1 MKLKRIIAGIT
12 ACTIVGSTMLTMPIS
27 ARTITKVEE
36 VTLSDLMNT
45 AKMVADLKDD
55 LTAEKQAEILDRFD
69 TDGSGHISI
78 AELLEVAKRVARID
92 ESDIVN
98 EYGTADSEETTT
110 AETTI
115 ETTETTVETS
125 ETTET
130 TVETTETTEET
141 TTTTE
146 AVAFNPV
153 IEIDGTEY
161 KDGDTFAAKANKIYE
176 VNATDAENEITVS
189 LTGSKDDED
198 NDLVRVSENR
208 FETVKDGTLT
218 ITVKSADGQQKTITL
233 NIKIAKSLED
243 ADKAKLCISYLYEG
257 EKYYSDA
264 YKKFSNEIGE
274 DVFEEDAD
282 KVIIEDPE
290 QYWNEV
296 ENYRRY
302 ESISG
307 GIIYIGIGGK
317 LEIKGFAIRS
327 QNDDSNDYDYEDFNT
342 NDKITYISTD
352 ANKVTIDENGVITGI
367 AHTDTS
373 VEIIVMVN
381 GKEFSRFKVY
391 VGNTKYSIIEITG
404 EKYVLDNLYR
414 TTEDSLYDYYEY
426 ELLVEGKYVENVSQG
441 KALSLKDLQNQVG
454 AENVRSISAEE
465 FDGSKREITN
475 IDYIEG
481 VMYYLDTT
489 TSTVYYA
496 ITDETGQG
504 QFRIDFGDY
513 NGASGGIILR
523 AEVLDMEQYKKYQ
536 AEQVKAEAFTVEFYG
551 KRLATAT
558 ADGTQYYYGDSSELP
573 YVFIAE
579 GETFSLSDIV
589 KVSGVD
595 DPKITVANSCSDSG
609 DFYDDKPEKKN
620 LDYDPLTKTFT
631 ALEITEENSG
641 DANSEIIKLT
651 YTASDGTTRTIEFRV
666 IVMKPV
672 FSLSYDKKDSGKYY
686 CTAKELEH
694 KLSDFSTP
702 LDLTDPYAEPEIP
715 YCKLTVDNKKMFS
728 VTETKN
734 TYGSYDS
741 LSLAD
746 GYEPKAG
753 DTATITATAS
763 YMGSSAMIFSPNLK
777 VTYTVEVVD
786 ALPEISKNINTGNEI
801 FEYPENNKSNQD
813 ITFDNIVDIKN
824 LSDDWKVVPYVKKAS
839 DNVGYIDEKGNKQ
852 NVSDMTVDATG
863 LEIVEGVNKHH
874 SISGIQVASAYKVPA
889 DTSITVGFKVF
900 DADGN
905 RVRGNY
911 EDIELSVKGE
921 QESISVTIR
930 GETVTDYGSGA
941 NEEMTVY
948 LWENEIFKLSDIVNI
963 KSVSGKTID
972 DIKITNSDEGKE
984 TQNVKYNSLT
994 GEFEVLYLIEENS
1007 GNNNIDT
1014 LTFSYT
1020 TGNNEERKVTVN
1032 IITVVAGLKEE
1043 NSDRTYS
1050 RVYDRFLCTLDDIK
1064 NGNLPIPTFITSVDK
1079 NDRSIL
1085 DEDIPWDE
1093 FLIESDDETK
1103 LKVNGKTLTAT
1114 ENLEVG
1120 DEVKITYAHKQ
1131 GYSIH
1136 CKIHIVEAVPTVSKK
1151 PLSKIGTEIKSTDRE
1166 PVKFE
1171 DVFQISNIPDGWTL
1185 YFHIT
1190 DSDTKYKEL
1199 LYDCVYNIDSPID
1212 ATNIELIKGEN
1223 GLYSLGNIGFSSY
1236 DLLEDGK
1243 KYSLTG
1249 YVLLCDEKDI
1259 IMKEFAPNTFYI
1271 QKNNELKV
1279 TIGDHTATATDEKT
1293 VNMGTVYLAENKTIN
1308 MEDIVKLTGYYG
1320 GGINVTS
1327 SDPSI
1332 VSVTS
1337 DNIKV
1342 QAYTDNIAG
1351 KSATLTFTSISVGR
1365 TVTVDVII
1373 FKPIIEI
1380 FMQDNNNI
1388 IYKYIGNGEIYDVS
1402 DSAKNLKITPISD
1415 VSENMFDRNSFKYIN
1430 GSNMGD
1436 ILDEDGN
1443 LKPGIKNGATQTV
1456 EMRDEYGNDYSVTLK
1471 YTGA

>member
-12 ACTIVGSTMLTMPIS
+12 ACTIVGSTMFTMPIS
-27 ARTITKVEE
+27 ARTTTKVEE
-36 VTLSDLMNT
+36 ISLSDLMNT

-98 EYGTADSEETTT
+98 EYGTADSE
-110 AETTI
+110 ETTI

-176 VNATDAENEITVS
+176 VNATDAENEIIVS

-198 NDLVRVSENR
+198 NDLIRVSENR

-233 NIKIAKSLED
+233 DVKIKNSLED
-243 ADKAKLCISYLYEG
+243 ADLSEIYLKYSFADSN
-257 EKYYSDA
+257 YYSDD
-264 YKKFSNEIGE
+264 YKKFSNEVGKDIFNNST
-274 DVFEEDAD
+274 D
-282 KVIIEDPE
+282 IEDPE
-290 QYWNEV
+290 QYWKDKDK
-296 ENYRRY
+296 NYR
-302 ESISG
+302 IT
-307 GIIYIGIGGK
+307 GINNGVIEIGVGGK
-317 LEIKGFAIRS
+317 VEIKGFGTKA
-327 QNDDSNDYDYEDFNT
+327 DEDYNV

-352 ANKVTIDENGVITGI
+352 TNKVAIDENGVITGI
-367 AHTDTS
+367 VKGDT
-373 VEIIVMVN
+373 EIIVMAN
-381 GKEFSRFKVY
+381 GKQISKFTVS
-391 VGNTKYSIIEITG
+391 VGDGTYSIIEPSD
-404 EKYVLDNLYR
+404 EKYAFNYTYSNYINSSSDADM
-414 TTEDSLYDYYEY
+414 DSHYEY
-426 ELLVEGKYVENVSQG
+426 KCLAQGKYIENASKG
-441 KALSLKDLQNQVG
+441 EALSLKDLQNQVG
-454 AENVRSISAEE
+454 AENVKSVSVKK
-465 FDGSKREITN
+465 FDGTKREITN

-496 ITDETGQG
+496 ITSETGQG
-504 QFRIDFGDY
+504 EFRLIFENKDKVKMK
-513 NGASGGIILR
+513 
-523 AEVLDMEQYKKYQ
+523 VLDMEQYKKYQ

-551 KRLATAT
+551 KRVATAT
-558 ADGTQYYYGDSSELP
+558 AGGTQYYYGSNSDLP
-573 YVFIAE
+573 YVYIAE

-728 VTETKN
+728 VTEKDN
-734 TYGSYDS
+734 GIYDS

-777 VTYTVEVVD
+777 VTYTGEVVD
-786 ALPEISKNINTGNEI
+786 ALPEISRTLASDT

-813 ITFDNIVDIKN
+813 ITFENIIGIKN
-824 LSDDWKVVPYVKKAS
+824 LPDNWKVVPYVKEAS
-839 DNVGYIDEKGNKQ
+839 DNVGYINANGEKQ
-852 NVSDMTVDATG
+852 NVSRMTVDATG
-863 LEIVEGVNKHH
+863 IEVVKETNGRY

-889 DTSITVGFKVF
+889 DTSITIGFKVF

-905 RVRGNY
+905 EITVNY
-911 EDIELSVKGE
+911 NNIKLSVKGE
-921 QESISVTIR
+921 QESISVTIK
-930 GETVTDYGSGA
+930 GETVTDYGLGA
-941 NEEMTVY
+941 NDEMTVY
-948 LWENEIFKLSDIVNI
+948 LMEYDTFKLSDIVNI

-972 DIKITNSDEGKE
+972 DIKVTNSDEGKE
-984 TQNVKYNSLT
+984 TQNVKYYSST
-994 GEFEVLYLIEENS
+994 GELKAIYLIEKNS
-1007 GNNNIDT
+1007 GNNNMDT

-1032 IITVVAGLKEE
+1032 MVTVMPGLKEK
-1043 NSDRTYS
+1043 NSDGTYS
-1050 RVYDRFLCTLDDIK
+1050 RVDVFLCTLDDIK
-1064 NGNLPIPTFITSVDK
+1064 NGNLPIPTFLTSVDK
-1079 NDRSIL
+1079 NGKYIL

-1093 FLIESDDETK
+1093 FFISSGDETK

-1120 DEVKITYAHKQ
+1120 DTVEIGYAYKQ
-1131 GYSIH
+1131 YYL
-1136 CKIHIVEAVPTVSKK
+1136 CRKIHIVETVPTVSRN
-1151 PLSKIGTEIKSTDRE
+1151 PSSIGIEIKSTDRE

-1171 DVFQISNIPDGWTL
+1171 DVFQISDIPDGYTL
-1185 YFHIT
+1185 KFYVT
-1190 DSDTKYKEL
+1190 DSNMKYGTQ
-1199 LYDCVYNIDSPID
+1199 NADSPID
-1212 ATNIELIKGEN
+1212 ATSIELIKEEN
-1223 GLYSLGNIGFSSY
+1223 GLYSLGNIKCNYGS
-1236 DLLEDGK
+1236 LKDGVQYK
-1243 KYSLTG
+1243 LTG
-1249 YVLLCDEKDI
+1249 YVMLCDEDGYI
-1259 IMKEFAPNTFYI
+1259 VKEFAPNTFYI
-1271 QKNNELKV
+1271 QKNDELKV

-1308 MEDIVKLTGYYG
+1308 MEDIAKLTGYYG
-1320 GGINVTS
+1320 GGITVTS
-1327 SDPSI
+1327 SDTNI
-1332 VSVTS
+1332 VLALGDCIQTKA
-1337 DNIKV
+1337 N
-1342 QAYTDNIAG
+1342 NMAG
-1351 KSATLTFTSISVGR
+1351 KSATLRFTNRGGNR
-1365 TVTVDVII
+1365 TVTVDVIVGKRSI
-1373 FKPIIEI
+1373 YVREIRNNTSLLNNYIE
-1380 FMQDNNNI
+1380 NN
-1388 IYKYIGNGEIYDVS
+1388 GIYDVS
-1402 DSAKNLKITPISD
+1402 DSTLYITPIFQ
-1415 VSENMFDRNSFKYIN
+1415 VSNNMHKQVRFKYI
-1430 GSNMGD
+1430 GSIVGD
-1436 ILDEDGN
+1436 ILDEGGN
-1443 LKPGIKNGATQTV
+1443 VKPDITYGTEQIVK
-1456 EMRDEYGNDYSVTLK
+1456 MKDEYGNDYSLTLR

>member
-27 ARTITKVEE
+27 ARTTTKVEN
-36 VTLSDLMNT
+36 VGLSDLLNT
-45 AKMVADLKDD
+45 AKMAVNLKDD
-55 LTAEKQAEILDRFD
+55 LTAEKQAEILDKFD
-69 TDGSGHISI
+69 TNGNGQISI
-78 AELLEVAKRVARID
+78 GELLAVAQRVARTD

-125 ETTET
+125 ETTETTVETTET

-208 FETVKDGTLT
+208 FEVLADGTLT
-218 ITVKSADGQQKTITL
+218 ITVKSADGQQKTIAL
-233 NIKIAKSLED
+233 NVKIAKSLED
-243 ADKAKLCISYLYEG
+243 VDLENLCISYLYEG

-352 ANKVTIDENGVITGI
+352 VNKVTIDENGVITGI

-391 VGNTKYSIIEITG
+391 VGNTKYSIIEMTG
-404 EKYVLDNLYR
+404 EKYVLDNWYR
-414 TTEDSLYDYYEY
+414 TTEDSVYDYYEY

-504 QFRIDFGDY
+504 QFRIDFGDC

-551 KRLATAT
+551 KKIATAT
-558 ADGTQYYYGDSSELP
+558 ADKTEYYYGSSSDLP
-573 YVFIAE
+573 YVYIAE

-595 DPKITVANSCSDSG
+595 DPKITVTNSQNGTSAQ
-609 DFYDDKPEKKN
+609 N
-620 LDYDPLTKTFT
+620 LEYDPLTQTFKT
-631 ALEITEENSG
+631 LELTKENS
-641 DANSEIIKLT
+641 DDNNPELITLSYK
-651 YTASDGTTRTIEFRV
+651 ASDGTTRTISFQAVVLRPKSVNKIYWTAEQLIRDLEEFQQ
-666 IVMKPV
+666 I
-672 FSLSYDKKDSGKYY
+672 SNQLI
-686 CTAKELEH
+686 
-694 KLSDFSTP
+694 LSDETFTTKP
-702 LDLTDPYAEPEIP
+702 RRL
-715 YCKLTVDNKKMFS
+715 KLTVDNKKMFS
-728 VTETKN
+728 IN
-734 TYGSYDS
+734 QADGLLGIYDK
-741 LSLAD
+741 LSLVD

-753 DTATITATAS
+753 DTATITATALNEDNKI
-763 YMGSSAMIFSPNLK
+763 YSPNFT
-777 VTYTVEVVD
+777 VTYTLEIVD
-786 ALPEISKNINTGNEI
+786 ALPEISRTLVSDT

-813 ITFDNIVDIKN
+813 ITFKNIVEIKN
-824 LSDDWKVVPYVKKAS
+824 LKDGYKVVPVVLEAS
-839 DNVGYIDEKGNKQ
+839 DNVGYINANGEKQ
-852 NVSDMTVDATG
+852 NVSRMTVDATG
-863 LEIVEGVNKHH
+863 IEVVKETNGRY

-905 RVRGNY
+905 EITVNY
-911 EDIELSVKGE
+911 NNIELSVKGE
-921 QESISVTIR
+921 RESISVTIN
-930 GETVTDYGSGA
+930 GETVTDYGLGA

-948 LWENEIFKLSDIVNI
+948 VEENNTFKLSDIVNI
-963 KSVSGKTID
+963 KSVSGKTIN
-972 DIKITNSDEGKE
+972 DIKVTNSDEGKE
-984 TQNVKYNSLT
+984 TQNVKYNSST
-994 GEFEVLYLIEENS
+994 GELKAIYLTEKNS

-1032 IITVVAGLKEE
+1032 MVTVMPGLKEK
-1043 NSDRTYS
+1043 NSDGTYS
-1050 RVYDRFLCTLDDIK
+1050 RVDVFLCTLDDIK
-1064 NGNLPIPTFITSVDK
+1064 NGNLPIPTFLTSVDK
-1079 NDRSIL
+1079 NGKYIL

-1093 FLIESDDETK
+1093 FFISSGDETK

-1120 DEVKITYAHKQ
+1120 DTVEIGYAYKQ
-1131 GYSIH
+1131 YYL
-1136 CKIHIVEAVPTVSKK
+1136 CRKIHIVEAVPTVSRN
-1151 PLSKIGTEIKSTDRE
+1151 PSSKIGTEIKSTDTE

-1171 DVFQISNIPDGWTL
+1171 DVFQISDIPDGYTL
-1185 YFHIT
+1185 KFYVT
-1190 DSDTKYKEL
+1190 DSNMKYGTQ
-1199 LYDCVYNIDSPID
+1199 NADSPID
-1212 ATNIELIKGEN
+1212 ATSIELIKEEN
-1223 GLYSLGNIGFSSY
+1223 GLYSLGNIKCNSY
-1236 DLLEDGK
+1236 DSLKDGVQYK
-1243 KYSLTG
+1243 LTG
-1249 YVLLCDEKDI
+1249 YVMLCDEDGYI
-1259 IMKEFAPNTFYI
+1259 AKEFAPNTFYI
-1271 QKNNELKV
+1271 QKNDELKV
-1279 TIGDHTATATDEKT
+1279 TIGDHTKTATDEKT
-1293 VNMGTVYLAENKTIN
+1293 VNMGTVYLAENKTIKIK
-1308 MEDIVKLTGYYG
+1308 DIAKLTGYYG
-1320 GGINVTS
+1320 GGIIVTS
-1327 SDPSI
+1327 SDTNI
-1332 VSVTS
+1332 VLALGDCIQT
-1337 DNIKV
+1337 K
-1342 QAYTDNIAG
+1342 AYTNNMAG
-1351 KSATLTFTSISVGR
+1351 KSATLRFTNRGGNR
-1365 TVTVDVII
+1365 TVTVNVIVGEQKVMYMVDNSEKI
-1373 FKPIIEI
+1373 SYNGKIVAINQSRKKI
-1380 FMQDNNNI
+1380 SGMQPM
-1388 IYKYIGNGEIYDVS
+1388 IYD
-1402 DSAKNLKITPISD
+1402 T
-1415 VSENMFDRNSFKYIN
+1415 
-1430 GSNMGD
+1430 
-1436 ILDEDGN
+1436 
-1443 LKPGIKNGATQTV
+1443 
-1456 EMRDEYGNDYSVTLK
+1456 
-1471 YTGA
+1471 

>member
-161 KDGDTFAAKANKIYE
+161 KDGDIFAAKANKIYE
-176 VNATDAENEITVS
+176 VDATDAENEITVS

-198 NDLVRVSENR
+198 NDLIRVSENR

-233 NIKIAKSLED
+233 DVKIKNSLED
-243 ADKAKLCISYLYEG
+243 ADLSEIYLKYSFADSN
-257 EKYYSDA
+257 YYSDD
-264 YKKFSNEIGE
+264 YKKFSNEVGKDIFNNST
-274 DVFEEDAD
+274 D
-282 KVIIEDPE
+282 IEDPE
-290 QYWNEV
+290 QYWKDKDK
-296 ENYRRY
+296 NYW
-302 ESISG
+302 IT
-307 GIIYIGIGGK
+307 GINNGVIEIGVGGK
-317 LEIKGFAIRS
+317 VEIKGFGTKA
-327 QNDDSNDYDYEDFNT
+327 DEDYNV

-352 ANKVTIDENGVITGI
+352 ANKVAIDENGVITGI
-367 AHTDTS
+367 VKGDT
-373 VEIIVMVN
+373 EIIVMAN
-381 GKEFSRFKVY
+381 GKQISKFTVS
-391 VGNTKYSIIEITG
+391 VGDGTYSIIEPSD
-404 EKYVLDNLYR
+404 EKYAFNYTYSNYINSSSDADM
-414 TTEDSLYDYYEY
+414 DSHYEY
-426 ELLVEGKYVENVSQG
+426 KCLAQGKYIENASKG
-441 KALSLKDLQNQVG
+441 EALSLKDLQNQVG
-454 AENVRSISAEE
+454 AENVKSVSVKK
-465 FDGSKREITN
+465 FDGTKREITN

-496 ITDETGQG
+496 ITSETGQG
-504 QFRIDFGDY
+504 EFRLIFENKDKVKMK
-513 NGASGGIILR
+513 
-523 AEVLDMEQYKKYQ
+523 VLDMEQYKKYQ

-551 KRLATAT
+551 KRVATAT
-558 ADGTQYYYGDSSELP
+558 AGGTQYYYGSNSDLP
-573 YVFIAE
+573 YVYIAE

-595 DPKITVANSCSDSG
+595 DPKITVTNSQNGTSAQ
-609 DFYDDKPEKKN
+609 N
-620 LDYDPLTKTFT
+620 LEYDPLTKTFT

-641 DANSEIIKLT
+641 DANSEIIKLS

-824 LSDDWKVVPYVKKAS
+824 LPDDWKVVPYVKKAS

-948 LWENEIFKLSDIVNI
+948 LRESEIFKLSDIVNI

-972 DIKITNSDEGKE
+972 DIKVTNSDEGKE

-1032 IITVVAGLKEE
+1032 MVTVMPGLKEK
-1043 NSDRTYS
+1043 NSDGTYS
-1050 RVYDRFLCTLDDIK
+1050 RVDVFLCTLDDIK
-1064 NGNLPIPTFITSVDK
+1064 NGNLPIPTFLTSVDK
-1079 NDRSIL
+1079 NGKYIL

-1093 FLIESDDETK
+1093 FFVSSFDETK

-1120 DEVKITYAHKQ
+1120 DTVEIGYAYKQ
-1131 GYSIH
+1131 YYVC
-1136 CKIHIVEAVPTVSKK
+1136 CKICIVEAVPTVSRN
-1151 PLSKIGTEIKSTDRE
+1151 PSSKIGTEIKSTDTD

-1171 DVFQISNIPDGWTL
+1171 DAFQTSNIPDGYTL
-1185 YFHIT
+1185 KFYVT
-1190 DSDTKYKEL
+1190 DSNMKYGTQ
-1199 LYDCVYNIDSPID
+1199 NADSPID
-1212 ATNIELIKGEN
+1212 ATSIELIKEEN
-1223 GLYSLGNIGFSSY
+1223 GLYSLGNIKCNSY
-1236 DLLEDGK
+1236 DSLKDGVQYK
-1243 KYSLTG
+1243 LTG
-1249 YVLLCDEKDI
+1249 YVMLCDEDGYI
-1259 IMKEFAPNTFYI
+1259 AKEFALNTFYI
-1271 QKNNELKV
+1271 QKNDELKV
-1279 TIGDHTATATDEKT
+1279 TIGDHTATATDYET
-1293 VNMGTVYLAENKTIN
+1293 VDMGTVYLAENKTIN
-1308 MEDIVKLTGYYG
+1308 MNDIAKLTGYLG
-1320 GGINVTS
+1320 GGIIVTS
-1327 SDPSI
+1327 SAPSI
-1332 VSVTS
+1332 VSAFGDGIET
-1337 DNIKV
+1337 
-1342 QAYTDNIAG
+1342 QAYNSNMAD
-1351 KSATLTFTSISVGR
+1351 KSATLRFTNRGGNR
-1365 TVTVDVII
+1365 TVTVNVIVGKRSI
-1373 FKPIIEI
+1373 YVREIRNNTSLLNNYIE
-1380 FMQDNNNI
+1380 NN
-1388 IYKYIGNGEIYDVS
+1388 GIYDVS
-1402 DSAKNLKITPISD
+1402 DSTLYITPIFQ
-1415 VSENMFDRNSFKYIN
+1415 VSNNMHKQVRFKYI
-1430 GSNMGD
+1430 GSIVGD
-1436 ILDEDGN
+1436 ILDEGGN
-1443 LKPGIKNGATQTV
+1443 VKPDITYGTEQIVK
-1456 EMRDEYGNDYSVTLK
+1456 MKDEYGNDYSLTLR

>member
-27 ARTITKVEE
+27 ARTTTKVEN
-36 VTLSDLMNT
+36 VGLSDLLNT
-45 AKMVADLKDD
+45 AKMAVNLKDD
-55 LTAEKQAEILDRFD
+55 LTAEKQAEILDKFD
-69 TDGSGHISI
+69 TNGNGQISI
-78 AELLEVAKRVARID
+78 GELLAVAQRVARTD

-208 FETVKDGTLT
+208 FEVLANGTLT
-218 ITVKSADGQQKTITL
+218 ITVKSVDGQQKTITL
-233 NIKIAKSLED
+233 NIKVAKSLED
-243 ADKAKLCISYLYEG
+243 ADKAKLCISYQDAG
-257 EKYYSDA
+257 YYSDN
-264 YKKFSNEIGE
+264 YKNFSNEIGR
-274 DVFEEDAD
+274 DVFNNKE
-282 KVIIEDPE
+282 VEDPE
-290 QYWNEV
+290 EYWSEI
-296 ENYRRY
+296 ENRKFYVKLT
-302 ESISG
+302 STTHL
-307 GIIYIGIGGK
+307 YIGAEMKIS
-317 LEIKGFAIRS
+317 GFAIVNIIES
-327 QNDDSNDYDYEDFNT
+327 SNVYEEHYEDYDT
-342 NDKITYISTD
+342 TDKITYISTD
-352 ANKVTIDENGVITGI
+352 TNKVTVDENGVITGI
-367 AHTDTS
+367 AS
-373 VEIIVMVN
+373 GNAEIIVMVN
-381 GKEFSRFKVY
+381 GKEFSRFTVVVENNKQAEIETSGELY
-391 VGNTKYSIIEITG
+391 VSGVGS
-404 EKYVLDNLYR
+404 
-414 TTEDSLYDYYEY
+414 
-426 ELLVEGKYVENVSQG
+426 LVEGKYVENASQG

-454 AENVRSISAEE
+454 AENVRSVSFKN
-465 FDGSKREITN
+465 FDGTQLEIN
-475 IDYIEG
+475 G
-481 VMYYLDTT
+481 VAKADGIMYYLDTA

-496 ITDETGQG
+496 ITSETGKG
-504 QFRIDFGDY
+504 SFGISIGN
-513 NGASGGIILR
+513 NGTGTIVV
-523 AEVLDMEQYKKYQ
+523 EVLDMEQYKKYQ
-536 AEQVKAEAFTVEFYG
+536 AEQVKAETFTVEFYG
-551 KRLATAT
+551 KRVATAT
-558 ADGTQYYYGDSSELP
+558 AGGTQYYYGSNSDLP
-573 YVFIAE
+573 YVYIAE

-651 YTASDGTTRTIEFRV
+651 YTASDGTTRTIEFNV

-728 VTETKN
+728 VTEKDN
-734 TYGSYDS
+734 GIYDS

-786 ALPEISKNINTGNEI
+786 ALPEISRTLASDT
-801 FEYPENNKSNQD
+801 FEYPEDNKSNQD
-813 ITFDNIVDIKN
+813 ITFENIIEIKN
-824 LSDDWKVVPYVKKAS
+824 LPDNWKVVPYVKEAS
-839 DNVGYIDEKGNKQ
+839 DNVGYINANGEKQ
-852 NVSDMTVDATG
+852 NVSRMTVDATG
-863 LEIVEGVNKHH
+863 IEVVKETNGRY
-874 SISGIQVASAYKVPA
+874 SISGIQVASSYKVPA

-905 RVRGNY
+905 EITVNY
-911 EDIELSVKGE
+911 NNIELSVKGE
-921 QESISVTIR
+921 QESISVTIN
-930 GETVTDYGSGA
+930 GETVTDYGLVA

-948 LWENEIFKLSDIVNI
+948 VEENNTFKLSDIVNI

-972 DIKITNSDEGKE
+972 DIKVTNSDEGKE
-984 TQNVKYNSLT
+984 TQNVKYYSST
-994 GEFEVLYLIEENS
+994 GELKAIYLIEKNS
-1007 GNNNIDT
+1007 GNNNMDT

-1032 IITVVAGLKEE
+1032 MVTVMPGLKEK
-1043 NSDRTYS
+1043 NSDGTYS
-1050 RVYDRFLCTLDDIK
+1050 RVDVFLCTLDDIK
-1064 NGNLPIPTFITSVDK
+1064 NGNLPIPTFLTSVDK
-1079 NDRSIL
+1079 NGKYIL

-1093 FLIESDDETK
+1093 FFISSGDETK

-1120 DEVKITYAHKQ
+1120 DTVEIGYAYKQ
-1131 GYSIH
+1131 YYL
-1136 CKIHIVEAVPTVSKK
+1136 CRKIHIVETVPTVSRN
-1151 PLSKIGTEIKSTDRE
+1151 PSSIGIEIKSTDRE

-1171 DVFQISNIPDGWTL
+1171 DVFQISDIPDGYTL
-1185 YFHIT
+1185 KFYVT
-1190 DSDTKYKEL
+1190 DSNMKYGTQ
-1199 LYDCVYNIDSPID
+1199 NADSPID
-1212 ATNIELIKGEN
+1212 ATSIELIKEEN
-1223 GLYSLGNIGFSSY
+1223 GLYSLGNIKCNSY
-1236 DLLEDGK
+1236 DSLKDGVQYK
-1243 KYSLTG
+1243 LTG
-1249 YVLLCDEKDI
+1249 YVMLCDEDGYI
-1259 IMKEFAPNTFYI
+1259 AKEFAPNKFYI

-1279 TIGDHTATATDEKT
+1279 TIGDHTATATDYET
-1293 VNMGTVYLAENKTIN
+1293 VDMGTVYLAENKTIN
-1308 MEDIVKLTGYYG
+1308 MNDIAKLTGYYG
-1320 GGINVTS
+1320 GGIIVTS
-1327 SDPSI
+1327 SDTNI
-1332 VSVTS
+1332 VLALGDCIQTKA
-1337 DNIKV
+1337 N
-1342 QAYTDNIAG
+1342 NMAG
-1351 KSATLTFTSISVGR
+1351 KSATLRFTNRGGNR
-1365 TVTVDVII
+1365 TVTVDVIVGKRSI
-1373 FKPIIEI
+1373 YVREIRNNTSLLNNYIE
-1380 FMQDNNNI
+1380 NN
-1388 IYKYIGNGEIYDVS
+1388 GIYDVS
-1402 DSAKNLKITPISD
+1402 DSTLYITPIFQ
-1415 VSENMFDRNSFKYIN
+1415 VSNNMHKQVRFKYI
-1430 GSNMGD
+1430 GSIVGD
-1436 ILDEDGN
+1436 ILDEGGN
-1443 LKPGIKNGATQTV
+1443 VKPDITYGTEQIVK
-1456 EMRDEYGNDYSVTLK
+1456 MKDEYGNDYSLTLR

>member
-1 MKLKRIIAGIT
+1 MKLKRILAGIT

-27 ARTITKVEE
+27 ARTTTKVEN
-36 VTLSDLMNT
+36 VGLSDLLNT
-45 AKMVADLKDD
+45 AKMAVNLKDD
-55 LTAEKQAEILDRFD
+55 LTAEKQAEILDKFD
-69 TDGSGHISI
+69 TNGNGQISI
-78 AELLEVAKRVARID
+78 GELLAVAQRVARTD

-153 IEIDGTEY
+153 ISIDGTEY

-218 ITVKSADGQQKTITL
+218 VTVKSADGQQKTIAL
-233 NIKIAKSLED
+233 NVKIAKSLED
-243 ADKAKLCISYLYEG
+243 VDLENLCISYLYEG

-274 DVFEEDAD
+274 DIFEEDAD

-327 QNDDSNDYDYEDFNT
+327 QNDDSNDYEDFNT

-352 ANKVTIDENGVITGI
+352 VNKVTIDENGVITGI

-404 EKYVLDNLYR
+404 EKYVLDNGYR

-426 ELLVEGKYVENVSQG
+426 ELLVEGKYVGNVSQG

-551 KRLATAT
+551 KKIATAT
-558 ADGTQYYYGDSSELP
+558 ADSTQYYVGSSSYFP
-573 YVFIAE
+573 TIVIAE

-609 DFYDDKPEKKN
+609 DFYDDKPEQKN

-631 ALEITEENSG
+631 TLEFTEENSG
-641 DANSEIIKLT
+641 DSNSEIIKLT
-651 YTASDGTTRTIEFRV
+651 YTASDGTTRTIKFYVTVVE
-666 IVMKPV
+666 PV
-672 FSLSYDKKDSGKYY
+672 LAGSDDGKDSGKFY
-686 CTAKELEH
+686 CTAEQLKNNIASLGRQ
-694 KLSDFSTP
+694 
-702 LDLTDPYAEPEIP
+702 LDLTDPYSKPTIP

-728 VTETKN
+728 VTEKN
-734 TYGSYDS
+734 NGIYDE

-763 YMGSSAMIFSPNLK
+763 YLGDTTICSPNLK
-777 VTYTVEVVD
+777 ITYTVEVVD
-786 ALPEISKNINTGNEI
+786 ALPEISRTLASDT
-801 FEYPENNKSNQD
+801 FEYPEDNKSNQD
-813 ITFDNIVDIKN
+813 ITFENIIEIKN
-824 LSDDWKVVPYVKKAS
+824 LPDNWKVVPYIKKAS
-839 DNVGYIDEKGNKQ
+839 DNVGYINANGEKQ
-852 NVSDMTVDATG
+852 NVSRMTVDATG
-863 LEIVEGVNKHH
+863 IEVVKETNGRY

-905 RVRGNY
+905 EITVNY
-911 EDIELSVKGE
+911 NNIKLSVKGE
-921 QESISVTIR
+921 RESISVTIK
-930 GETVTDYGSGA
+930 GETVTDYGLGA
-941 NEEMTVY
+941 NDEMTVY
-948 LWENEIFKLSDIVNI
+948 LMEYDTFKLSDIVNI
-963 KSVSGKTID
+963 KSVSGKTIN
-972 DIKITNSDEGKE
+972 DIKVTNSDEGKG
-984 TQNVKYNSLT
+984 TQNVKYNSST
-994 GEFEVLYLIEENS
+994 GEFTVLGLTEKNS

-1032 IITVVAGLKEE
+1032 MVTVMPGLKEK
-1043 NSDRTYS
+1043 NSDGTYS
-1050 RVYDRFLCTLDDIK
+1050 IVYDRFFCTLDDIK
-1064 NGNLPIPTFITSVDK
+1064 NGNLPIPTFVTSIHK
-1079 NDRSIL
+1079 NGIYNL
-1085 DEDIPWDE
+1085 NEDIPWDE
-1093 FLIESDDETK
+1093 FFISSGDETK

-1114 ENLEVG
+1114 ENLKVG
-1120 DEVKITYAHKQ
+1120 DTVEIRYAYKQ
-1131 GYSIH
+1131 YYLCCEIR
-1136 CKIHIVEAVPTVSKK
+1136 IVEAVPTVSRN
-1151 PLSKIGTEIKSTDRE
+1151 PLSKIGTKIKSTDTD

-1171 DVFQISNIPDGWTL
+1171 DAFQASNIPDGWTL
-1185 YFHIT
+1185 EFQVT
-1190 DSDTKYKEL
+1190 DSDMQYEDS
-1199 LYDCVYNIDSPID
+1199 YDGCIQNAGSPID
-1212 ATNIELIKGEN
+1212 VTDTKLIKGEN
-1223 GLYSLGNIGFSSY
+1223 GLYSLGNIKFSSY

-1243 KYSLTG
+1243 QYKLTG
-1249 YVLLCDEKDI
+1249 RVRLYDEKGNLV
-1259 IMKEFAPNTFYI
+1259 KEFAPNTFYI
-1271 QKNNELKV
+1271 QKNDELKV

-1293 VNMGTVYLAENKTIN
+1293 VDMVTVYLTENKTIKI
-1308 MEDIVKLTGYYG
+1308 EDIAKLTGYYG
-1320 GGINVTS
+1320 GGIIVTS
-1327 SDPSI
+1327 SDESI
-1332 VSVTS
+1332 VSALGDFIQT
-1337 DNIKV
+1337 K
-1342 QAYTDNIAG
+1342 AYTDDIAG
-1351 KSATLTFTSISVGR
+1351 KSAKLRFTNRGGNR
-1365 TVTVDVII
+1365 TVTVDVVVR
-1373 FKPIIEI
+1373 KPIIEI
-1380 FMQDNNNI
+1380 FKLYYNNDNDNTKFS
-1388 IYKYIGNGEIYDVS
+1388 YEYIDGATYDVS
-1402 DSAKNLKITPISD
+1402 DSTIVLKIESL
-1415 VSENMFDRNSFKYIN
+1415 SYSRNIYYIN
-1430 GSNMGD
+1430 NSNVGA
-1436 ILDEDGN
+1436 ILDKDGN
-1443 LKPGIKNGATQTV
+1443 VNPGITYGDTQTIK
-1456 EMRDEYGNDYSVTLK
+1456 MRDEYGNEYSLILR

>member
-1 MKLKRIIAGIT
+1 MG
-12 ACTIVGSTMLTMPIS
+12 P
-27 ARTITKVEE
+27 
-36 VTLSDLMNT
+36 
-45 AKMVADLKDD
+45 
-55 LTAEKQAEILDRFD
+55 
-69 TDGSGHISI
+69 
-78 AELLEVAKRVARID
+78 
-92 ESDIVN
+92 
-98 EYGTADSEETTT
+98 
-110 AETTI
+110 
-115 ETTETTVETS
+115 
-125 ETTET
+125 
-130 TVETTETTEET
+130 
-141 TTTTE
+141 
-146 AVAFNPV
+146 
-153 IEIDGTEY
+153 
-161 KDGDTFAAKANKIYE
+161 
-176 VNATDAENEITVS
+176 
-189 LTGSKDDED
+189 
-198 NDLVRVSENR
+198 
-208 FETVKDGTLT
+208 KDGTLT
-218 ITVKSADGQQKTITL
+218 ITVKSADGQQKTIAL
-233 NIKIAKSLED
+233 NVKIAKSLED
-243 ADKAKLCISYLYEG
+243 VDLENLCISYLYEG

-274 DVFEEDAD
+274 DIFEEDAD

-352 ANKVTIDENGVITGI
+352 VNKVTIDENGVITGI

-404 EKYVLDNLYR
+404 EKYVLDNGYR

-551 KRLATAT
+551 KKIATAT
-558 ADGTQYYYGDSSELP
+558 ASGTQYYVGSSSDFP
-573 YVFIAE
+573 TIVIAE

-609 DFYDDKPEKKN
+609 DFYDDKPEQKN

-631 ALEITEENSG
+631 TLEFTEENSG
-641 DANSEIIKLT
+641 DSNSEIIKLT
-651 YTASDGTTRTIEFRV
+651 YTASDGTTRTIKFYVTVVE
-666 IVMKPV
+666 PV
-672 FSLSYDKKDSGKYY
+672 LAGSDDGKDSGKFY
-686 CTAKELEH
+686 CTAEQLKNNIASLGRQ
-694 KLSDFSTP
+694 
-702 LDLTDPYAEPEIP
+702 LDLTDPYSKPTIP

-728 VTETKN
+728 VTEKN
-734 TYGSYDS
+734 NGIYDE

-786 ALPEISKNINTGNEI
+786 ALPEISRTLASDT
-801 FEYPENNKSNQD
+801 FEYPEDNKSNQD
-813 ITFDNIVDIKN
+813 ITFENIIEIKN
-824 LSDDWKVVPYVKKAS
+824 LPDNWKVVPYVKEAS
-839 DNVGYIDEKGNKQ
+839 DNVGYINANGEKQ
-852 NVSDMTVDATG
+852 NVSRMTVDATG
-863 LEIVEGVNKHH
+863 IEVVKETNGRY

-889 DTSITVGFKVF
+889 DTSITIGFKVF

-905 RVRGNY
+905 EITVNY
-911 EDIELSVKGE
+911 NNIKLSVKGE
-921 QESISVTIR
+921 QESISVTIK

-972 DIKITNSDEGKE
+972 DIKVTNSDEGKE

-1032 IITVVAGLKEE
+1032 MVTVMPGLKEK
-1043 NSDRTYS
+1043 NSDGTYS
-1050 RVYDRFLCTLDDIK
+1050 RVDVFLCTLDDIK
-1064 NGNLPIPTFITSVDK
+1064 NGNLPIPTFLTSVDK
-1079 NDRSIL
+1079 NGKYIL

-1093 FLIESDDETK
+1093 FFISSGDETK

-1120 DEVKITYAHKQ
+1120 DTVEIGYAYKQ
-1131 GYSIH
+1131 YYL
-1136 CKIHIVEAVPTVSKK
+1136 CRKIHIVETVPTVSRN
-1151 PLSKIGTEIKSTDRE
+1151 PSSKIGTEIKSTDTE

-1171 DVFQISNIPDGWTL
+1171 DVFQISDIPDGYTL
-1185 YFHIT
+1185 KFYVT
-1190 DSDTKYKEL
+1190 DSNMKYGTQ
-1199 LYDCVYNIDSPID
+1199 NADSPID
-1212 ATNIELIKGEN
+1212 ATSIELIKEEN
-1223 GLYSLGNIGFSSY
+1223 GLYSLGNIKCNYGS
-1236 DLLEDGK
+1236 LKDGVQYK
-1243 KYSLTG
+1243 LTG
-1249 YVLLCDEKDI
+1249 YVMLCDEDGYI
-1259 IMKEFAPNTFYI
+1259 VKEFAPNTFYI
-1271 QKNNELKV
+1271 QKNDELKV

-1293 VNMGTVYLAENKTIN
+1293 VDMGTVYLAENRTIKI
-1308 MEDIVKLTGYYG
+1308 EDIAKLTGYYG
-1320 GGINVTS
+1320 GGIIVTS

-1332 VSVTS
+1332 VLALGDCIQT
-1337 DNIKV
+1337 K
-1342 QAYTDNIAG
+1342 AYTNNMAG
-1351 KSATLTFTSISVGR
+1351 KSATLRFTNRGSNR

-1373 FKPIIEI
+1373 FKQRVRYIVDNSQSIVHNESTITIKQSNENISVIQPIIDYEYPDYEYI
-1380 FMQDNNNI
+1380 DN
-1388 IYKYIGNGEIYDVS
+1388 
-1402 DSAKNLKITPISD
+1402 
-1415 VSENMFDRNSFKYIN
+1415 
-1430 GSNMGD
+1430 SNVGD
-1436 ILDEDGN
+1436 ILDEGGN
-1443 LKPGIKNGATQTV
+1443 VKSGIESGATQTIS
-1456 EMRDEYGNDYSVTLK
+1456 MRDEYGNDYSLTLK
-1471 YTGA
+1471 YTDV

>member
-12 ACTIVGSTMLTMPIS
+12 ACTIVGSTMFTMPIS
-27 ARTITKVEE
+27 ARTTTKVEE
-36 VTLSDLMNT
+36 ISLSDLMNT

-78 AELLEVAKRVARID
+78 GELLAVAQRVARTD

-110 AETTI
+110 AETTM

-130 TVETTETTEET
+130 TEET

-146 AVAFNPV
+146 VVAFNPV
-153 IEIDGTEY
+153 ISIDGTEY

-208 FETVKDGTLT
+208 FEVIKDGTLT
-218 ITVKSADGQQKTITL
+218 ITVKSADGQQKTIAL
-233 NIKIAKSLED
+233 NVKIAKSLED
-243 ADKAKLCISYLYEG
+243 VDLENLCISYLYEG

-274 DVFEEDAD
+274 DIFEEDAD

-352 ANKVTIDENGVITGI
+352 VNKVTIDENGVITGI

-404 EKYVLDNLYR
+404 EKYVLDNGYR

-551 KRLATAT
+551 KKIATAT
-558 ADGTQYYYGDSSELP
+558 ASGTQYYVGSSSDFP
-573 YVFIAE
+573 TIVIAE

-609 DFYDDKPEKKN
+609 DFYDDKPEQKN

-631 ALEITEENSG
+631 TLEFTEENSG
-641 DANSEIIKLT
+641 DSNSEIIKLT
-651 YTASDGTTRTIEFRV
+651 YTASDGTTRTIKFYVTVVE
-666 IVMKPV
+666 PV
-672 FSLSYDKKDSGKYY
+672 LAGSDDGKDSGKFY
-686 CTAKELEH
+686 CTAEQLKNNIASLGRQ
-694 KLSDFSTP
+694 
-702 LDLTDPYAEPEIP
+702 LDLTDPYSKPTIP

-728 VTETKN
+728 VTEKN
-734 TYGSYDS
+734 NGIYDE

-786 ALPEISKNINTGNEI
+786 ALPEISRTLASDT
-801 FEYPENNKSNQD
+801 FEYPEDNKSNQD
-813 ITFDNIVDIKN
+813 ITFENIIEIKN
-824 LSDDWKVVPYVKKAS
+824 LPDNWKVVPYVKEAS
-839 DNVGYIDEKGNKQ
+839 DNVGYINANGEKQ
-852 NVSDMTVDATG
+852 NVSRMTVDATG
-863 LEIVEGVNKHH
+863 IEVVKETNGRY

-889 DTSITVGFKVF
+889 DTSITIGFKVF

-905 RVRGNY
+905 EITVNY
-911 EDIELSVKGE
+911 NNIKLSVKGE
-921 QESISVTIR
+921 QESISVTIK

-972 DIKITNSDEGKE
+972 DIKVTNSDEGKE

-1032 IITVVAGLKEE
+1032 MVTVMPGLKEK
-1043 NSDRTYS
+1043 NSDGTYS
-1050 RVYDRFLCTLDDIK
+1050 RVDVFLCTLDDIK
-1064 NGNLPIPTFITSVDK
+1064 NGNLPIPTFLTSVDK
-1079 NDRSIL
+1079 NGKYIL

-1093 FLIESDDETK
+1093 FFISSGDETK

-1120 DEVKITYAHKQ
+1120 DTVEIGYAYKQ
-1131 GYSIH
+1131 YYL
-1136 CKIHIVEAVPTVSKK
+1136 CRKIHIVETVPTVSRN
-1151 PLSKIGTEIKSTDRE
+1151 PSSKIGTEIKSTDTE

-1171 DVFQISNIPDGWTL
+1171 DVFQISDIPDGYTL
-1185 YFHIT
+1185 KFYVT
-1190 DSDTKYKEL
+1190 DSNMKYGTQ
-1199 LYDCVYNIDSPID
+1199 NADSPID
-1212 ATNIELIKGEN
+1212 ATSIELIKEEN
-1223 GLYSLGNIGFSSY
+1223 GLYSLGNIKCNYGS
-1236 DLLEDGK
+1236 LKDGVQYK
-1243 KYSLTG
+1243 LTG
-1249 YVLLCDEKDI
+1249 YVMLCDEDGYI
-1259 IMKEFAPNTFYI
+1259 VKEFAPNTFYI
-1271 QKNNELKV
+1271 QKNDELKV

-1293 VNMGTVYLAENKTIN
+1293 VDMGTVYLAENRTIKI
-1308 MEDIVKLTGYYG
+1308 EDIAKLTGYYG
-1320 GGINVTS
+1320 GGIIVTS

-1332 VSVTS
+1332 VLALGDCIQT
-1337 DNIKV
+1337 K
-1342 QAYTDNIAG
+1342 AYTNNMAG
-1351 KSATLTFTSISVGR
+1351 KSATLRFTNRGSNR

-1373 FKPIIEI
+1373 FKQRVRYIVDNSQSIVHNESTITIKQSNENISVIQPIIDYEYPDYEYI
-1380 FMQDNNNI
+1380 DN
-1388 IYKYIGNGEIYDVS
+1388 
-1402 DSAKNLKITPISD
+1402 
-1415 VSENMFDRNSFKYIN
+1415 
-1430 GSNMGD
+1430 SNVGD
-1436 ILDEDGN
+1436 ILDEGGN
-1443 LKPGIKNGATQTV
+1443 VKSGIESGATQTIS
-1456 EMRDEYGNDYSVTLK
+1456 MRDEYGNDYSLTLK
-1471 YTGA
+1471 YTDV

>member
-27 ARTITKVEE
+27 ARTTTKVEN
-36 VTLSDLMNT
+36 VGLSDLLNT
-45 AKMVADLKDD
+45 AKMAVNLKDD
-55 LTAEKQAEILDRFD
+55 LTAEKQTEILDKFD
-69 TDGSGHISI
+69 TNGNGQISI
-78 AELLEVAKRVARID
+78 GELLAVAQRVARTD

-110 AETTI
+110 AETTM

-130 TVETTETTEET
+130 TEET

-146 AVAFNPV
+146 VVAFNPV
-153 IEIDGTEY
+153 ISIDGTEY

-218 ITVKSADGQQKTITL
+218 ITVKSADGQQKTIAL
-233 NIKIAKSLED
+233 NVKIAKSLED
-243 ADKAKLCISYLYEG
+243 VDLENLCISYLYEG

-274 DVFEEDAD
+274 DIFEEDAD

-352 ANKVTIDENGVITGI
+352 VNKVTIDENGVITGI

-404 EKYVLDNLYR
+404 EKYVLDNGYR

-551 KRLATAT
+551 KKIATAT
-558 ADGTQYYYGDSSELP
+558 ASGTQYYVGSSSDFP
-573 YVFIAE
+573 TIVIAE

-609 DFYDDKPEKKN
+609 DFYDDKPEQKN

-631 ALEITEENSG
+631 TLEFTEENSG
-641 DANSEIIKLT
+641 DSNSEIIKLT
-651 YTASDGTTRTIEFRV
+651 YTASDGTTRTIKFYVTVVE
-666 IVMKPV
+666 PV
-672 FSLSYDKKDSGKYY
+672 LAGSDDGKDSGKFY
-686 CTAKELEH
+686 CTAEQLKNNIASLGRQ
-694 KLSDFSTP
+694 
-702 LDLTDPYAEPEIP
+702 LDLTDPYSKPTIP

-728 VTETKN
+728 VTEKN
-734 TYGSYDS
+734 NGIYDE

-786 ALPEISKNINTGNEI
+786 ALPEISRTLASDT
-801 FEYPENNKSNQD
+801 FEYPEDNKSNQD
-813 ITFDNIVDIKN
+813 ITFENIIEIKN
-824 LSDDWKVVPYVKKAS
+824 LPDNWKVVPYVKEAS
-839 DNVGYIDEKGNKQ
+839 DNVGYINANGEKQ
-852 NVSDMTVDATG
+852 NVSRMTVDATG
-863 LEIVEGVNKHH
+863 IEVVKETNGRY

-889 DTSITVGFKVF
+889 DTSITIGFKVF

-905 RVRGNY
+905 EITVNY
-911 EDIELSVKGE
+911 NNIKLSVKGE
-921 QESISVTIR
+921 QESISVTIK

-972 DIKITNSDEGKE
+972 DIKVTNSDEGKE

-1032 IITVVAGLKEE
+1032 MVTVMPGLKEK
-1043 NSDRTYS
+1043 NSDGTYS
-1050 RVYDRFLCTLDDIK
+1050 RVDVFLCTLDDIK
-1064 NGNLPIPTFITSVDK
+1064 NGNLPIPTFLTSVDK
-1079 NDRSIL
+1079 NGKYIL

-1093 FLIESDDETK
+1093 FFISSGDETK

-1120 DEVKITYAHKQ
+1120 DTVEIGYAYKQ
-1131 GYSIH
+1131 YYL
-1136 CKIHIVEAVPTVSKK
+1136 CRKIHIVETVPTVSRN
-1151 PLSKIGTEIKSTDRE
+1151 PSSKIGTEIKSTDTE

-1171 DVFQISNIPDGWTL
+1171 DVFQISDIPDGYTL
-1185 YFHIT
+1185 KFYVT
-1190 DSDTKYKEL
+1190 DSNMKYGTQ
-1199 LYDCVYNIDSPID
+1199 NADSPID
-1212 ATNIELIKGEN
+1212 ATSIELIKEEN
-1223 GLYSLGNIGFSSY
+1223 GLYSLGNIKCNYGS
-1236 DLLEDGK
+1236 LKDGVQYK
-1243 KYSLTG
+1243 LTG
-1249 YVLLCDEKDI
+1249 YVMLCDEDGYI
-1259 IMKEFAPNTFYI
+1259 VKEFAPNTFYI
-1271 QKNNELKV
+1271 QKNDELKV

-1293 VNMGTVYLAENKTIN
+1293 VDMGTVYLAENRTIKI
-1308 MEDIVKLTGYYG
+1308 EDIAKLTGYYG
-1320 GGINVTS
+1320 GGIIVTS

-1332 VSVTS
+1332 VLALGDCIQT
-1337 DNIKV
+1337 K
-1342 QAYTDNIAG
+1342 AYTNNMAG
-1351 KSATLTFTSISVGR
+1351 KSATLRFTNRGSNR

-1373 FKPIIEI
+1373 FKQRVRYIVDNSQSIVHNESTITIKQSNENISVIQPIIDYEYPDYEYI
-1380 FMQDNNNI
+1380 DN
-1388 IYKYIGNGEIYDVS
+1388 
-1402 DSAKNLKITPISD
+1402 
-1415 VSENMFDRNSFKYIN
+1415 
-1430 GSNMGD
+1430 SNVGD
-1436 ILDEDGN
+1436 ILDEGGN
-1443 LKPGIKNGATQTV
+1443 VKSGIESGATQTIS
-1456 EMRDEYGNDYSVTLK
+1456 MRDEYGNDYSLTLK
-1471 YTGA
+1471 YTDV

>member
-27 ARTITKVEE
+27 ARTTTKVEN
-36 VTLSDLMNT
+36 VGLSDLLNT
-45 AKMVADLKDD
+45 AKMAVNLKDD
-55 LTAEKQAEILDRFD
+55 LTAEKQTEILDKFD
-69 TDGSGHISI
+69 TNGNGQISI
-78 AELLEVAKRVARID
+78 GELLAVAQRVARTD

-110 AETTI
+110 AETTM

-130 TVETTETTEET
+130 TEET

-146 AVAFNPV
+146 VVAFNPV
-153 IEIDGTEY
+153 ISIDGTEY

-208 FETVKDGTLT
+208 FEVIKDGTLT
-218 ITVKSADGQQKTITL
+218 ITVKSADGQQKTIAL
-233 NIKIAKSLED
+233 NVKIAKSLED
-243 ADKAKLCISYLYEG
+243 VDLENLCISYLYEG

-274 DVFEEDAD
+274 DIFEEDAD

-352 ANKVTIDENGVITGI
+352 VNKVTIDENGVITGI

-404 EKYVLDNLYR
+404 EKYVLDNGYR

-551 KRLATAT
+551 KKIATAT
-558 ADGTQYYYGDSSELP
+558 ASGTQYYVGSSSDFP
-573 YVFIAE
+573 TIVIAE

-609 DFYDDKPEKKN
+609 DFYDDKPEQKN

-631 ALEITEENSG
+631 TLEFTEENSG
-641 DANSEIIKLT
+641 DSNSEIIKLT
-651 YTASDGTTRTIEFRV
+651 YTASDGTTRTIKFYVTVVE
-666 IVMKPV
+666 PV
-672 FSLSYDKKDSGKYY
+672 LAGSDDGKDSGKFY
-686 CTAKELEH
+686 CTAEQLKNNIASLGRQ
-694 KLSDFSTP
+694 
-702 LDLTDPYAEPEIP
+702 LDLTDPYSKPTIP

-728 VTETKN
+728 VTEKN
-734 TYGSYDS
+734 NGIYDE

-786 ALPEISKNINTGNEI
+786 ALPEISRTLASDT
-801 FEYPENNKSNQD
+801 FEYPEDNKSNQD
-813 ITFDNIVDIKN
+813 ITFENIIEIKN
-824 LSDDWKVVPYVKKAS
+824 LPDNWKVVPYVKEAS
-839 DNVGYIDEKGNKQ
+839 DNVGYINANGEKQ
-852 NVSDMTVDATG
+852 NVSRMTVDATG
-863 LEIVEGVNKHH
+863 IEVVKETNGRY

-889 DTSITVGFKVF
+889 DTSITIGFKVF

-905 RVRGNY
+905 EITVNY
-911 EDIELSVKGE
+911 NNIKLSVKGE
-921 QESISVTIR
+921 QESISVTIK

-972 DIKITNSDEGKE
+972 DIKVTNSDEGKE

-1032 IITVVAGLKEE
+1032 MVTVMPGLKEK
-1043 NSDRTYS
+1043 NSDGTYS
-1050 RVYDRFLCTLDDIK
+1050 RVDVFLCTLDDIK
-1064 NGNLPIPTFITSVDK
+1064 NGNLPIPTFLTSVDK
-1079 NDRSIL
+1079 NGKYIL

-1093 FLIESDDETK
+1093 FFISSGDETK

-1120 DEVKITYAHKQ
+1120 DTVEIGYAYKQ
-1131 GYSIH
+1131 YYL
-1136 CKIHIVEAVPTVSKK
+1136 CRKIHIVETVPTVSRN
-1151 PLSKIGTEIKSTDRE
+1151 PSSKIGTEIKSTDTE

-1171 DVFQISNIPDGWTL
+1171 DVFQISDIPDGYTL
-1185 YFHIT
+1185 KFYVT
-1190 DSDTKYKEL
+1190 DSNMKYGTQ
-1199 LYDCVYNIDSPID
+1199 NADSPID
-1212 ATNIELIKGEN
+1212 ATSIELIKEEN
-1223 GLYSLGNIGFSSY
+1223 GLYSLGNIKCNYGS
-1236 DLLEDGK
+1236 LKDGVQYK
-1243 KYSLTG
+1243 LTG
-1249 YVLLCDEKDI
+1249 YVMLCDEDGYI
-1259 IMKEFAPNTFYI
+1259 VKEFAPNTFYI
-1271 QKNNELKV
+1271 QKNDELKV

-1293 VNMGTVYLAENKTIN
+1293 VDMGTVYLAENRTIKI
-1308 MEDIVKLTGYYG
+1308 EDIAKLTGYYG
-1320 GGINVTS
+1320 GGIIVTS

-1332 VSVTS
+1332 VLALGDCIQT
-1337 DNIKV
+1337 K
-1342 QAYTDNIAG
+1342 AYTNNMAG
-1351 KSATLTFTSISVGR
+1351 KSATLRFTNRGSNR

-1373 FKPIIEI
+1373 FKQRVRYIVDNSQSIVHNESTITIKQSNENISVIQPIIDYEYPDYEYI
-1380 FMQDNNNI
+1380 DN
-1388 IYKYIGNGEIYDVS
+1388 
-1402 DSAKNLKITPISD
+1402 
-1415 VSENMFDRNSFKYIN
+1415 
-1430 GSNMGD
+1430 SNVGD
-1436 ILDEDGN
+1436 ILDEGGN
-1443 LKPGIKNGATQTV
+1443 VKSGIESGATQTIS
-1456 EMRDEYGNDYSVTLK
+1456 MRDEYGNDYSLTLK
-1471 YTGA
+1471 YTDV

>member
-27 ARTITKVEE
+27 ARTTTKVEN
-36 VTLSDLMNT
+36 VGLSDLLNT
-45 AKMVADLKDD
+45 AKMAVNLKDD
-55 LTAEKQAEILDRFD
+55 LTAEKQAEILDKFD
-69 TDGSGHISI
+69 TNGNGQISI
-78 AELLEVAKRVARID
+78 GELLAVAQRVARTD

-198 NDLVRVSENR
+198 NDLIRVSENR
-208 FETVKDGTLT
+208 FEVLANGTLT
-218 ITVKSADGQQKTITL
+218 ITVKSADGQQKTIAL
-233 NIKIAKSLED
+233 NVKIAKSLED
-243 ADKAKLCISYLYEG
+243 VDLENLCISYLYEG

-274 DVFEEDAD
+274 DIFEEDAD

-327 QNDDSNDYDYEDFNT
+327 QNDDSNDYEDFNT

-352 ANKVTIDENGVITGI
+352 VNKVTIDENGVITGI

-404 EKYVLDNLYR
+404 EKYVLDNGYR

-551 KRLATAT
+551 KKIATAT

-641 DANSEIIKLT
+641 DSNSEIIKLT

-728 VTETKN
+728 VTEKDN
-734 TYGSYDS
+734 GIYDS

-786 ALPEISKNINTGNEI
+786 ALPEISRTLASDT

-813 ITFDNIVDIKN
+813 ITFENIIGIKN
-824 LSDDWKVVPYVKKAS
+824 LPDNWKVVPYVKEAS
-839 DNVGYIDEKGNKQ
+839 DNVGYINANGEKQ
-852 NVSDMTVDATG
+852 NVSRMTVDATG
-863 LEIVEGVNKHH
+863 IEVVKETNGRY

-889 DTSITVGFKVF
+889 DTSITIGFKVF

-905 RVRGNY
+905 EITVNY
-911 EDIELSVKGE
+911 NNIKLSVKGE
-921 QESISVTIR
+921 QESISVTIK
-930 GETVTDYGSGA
+930 GETVTDYGLGA
-941 NEEMTVY
+941 NDEMTVY
-948 LWENEIFKLSDIVNI
+948 LMEYDTFKLSDIVNI

-972 DIKITNSDEGKE
+972 DIKVTNSDEGKE

-994 GEFEVLYLIEENS
+994 GEFTVLGLTEKNS
-1007 GNNNIDT
+1007 GSNNIDT

-1020 TGNNEERKVTVN
+1020 TGNNEECKVTVN
-1032 IITVVAGLKEE
+1032 MVTVMPGLKEK
-1043 NSDRTYS
+1043 NSDGTYS
-1050 RVYDRFLCTLDDIK
+1050 MAYNRFFCTLDDIK
-1064 NGNLPIPTFITSVDK
+1064 NGNLPIPTFVTSIHK
-1079 NDRSIL
+1079 NGIYNL
-1085 DEDIPWDE
+1085 NEDIPWDE
-1093 FLIESDDETK
+1093 FFISSGDETK

-1114 ENLEVG
+1114 ENLKVG
-1120 DEVKITYAHKQ
+1120 DTVEIRYAYKQ
-1131 GYSIH
+1131 YYLCCEIR
-1136 CKIHIVEAVPTVSKK
+1136 IVEAVPTVSRN
-1151 PLSKIGTEIKSTDRE
+1151 PLSKIGTKIKSTDTD

-1171 DVFQISNIPDGWTL
+1171 DAFQASNIPDGWTL
-1185 YFHIT
+1185 KFQVT
-1190 DSDTKYKEL
+1190 GSDMRYVGL
-1199 LYDCVYNIDSPID
+1199 DNLIQNADSPID
-1212 ATNIELIKGEN
+1212 ATSIELIKGEN
-1223 GLYSLGNIGFSSY
+1223 GLYSLGNIKFSSY

-1279 TIGDHTATATDEKT
+1279 TIGDHTATATDYET
-1293 VNMGTVYLAENKTIN
+1293 VDMGTVYLAENKTIN
-1308 MEDIVKLTGYYG
+1308 MNDIAKLTGYYG
-1320 GGINVTS
+1320 GGIIVTS

-1332 VSVTS
+1332 VSVTR
-1337 DNIKV
+1337 
-1342 QAYTDNIAG
+1342 T
-1351 KSATLTFTSISVGR
+1351 TSKHR
-1365 TVTVDVII
+1365 R
-1373 FKPIIEI
+1373 
-1380 FMQDNNNI
+1380 
-1388 IYKYIGNGEIYDVS
+1388 
-1402 DSAKNLKITPISD
+1402 ITPIWQAK
-1415 VSENMFDRNSFKYIN
+1415 V
-1430 GSNMGD
+1430 
-1436 ILDEDGN
+1436 LH
-1443 LKPGIKNGATQTV
+1443 
-1456 EMRDEYGNDYSVTLK
+1456 
-1471 YTGA
+1471 

>member
-12 ACTIVGSTMLTMPIS
+12 ACTIVSSTMLTMPIS

-36 VTLSDLMNT
+36 VSLSDLMNT

-198 NDLVRVSENR
+198 NDLIRVSENR

-233 NIKIAKSLED
+233 DVKIKNSLED
-243 ADKAKLCISYLYEG
+243 ADLSEIYLKYSFADSN
-257 EKYYSDA
+257 YYSDN
-264 YKKFSNEIGE
+264 YKKFSNEVGKDIFNNST
-274 DVFEEDAD
+274 D
-282 KVIIEDPE
+282 IEDPE
-290 QYWNEV
+290 QYWKDKDK
-296 ENYRRY
+296 NYRITNINNGVI
-302 ESISG
+302 E
-307 GIIYIGIGGK
+307 IGVGGK
-317 LEIKGFAIRS
+317 VEIKGFGTKA
-327 QNDDSNDYDYEDFNT
+327 DEDYNV

-352 ANKVTIDENGVITGI
+352 TNKVAIDENGVITGI
-367 AHTDTS
+367 VKGDT
-373 VEIIVMVN
+373 EIIVMAN
-381 GKEFSRFKVY
+381 GKQISKFTVY
-391 VGNTKYSIIEITG
+391 VGDGTYSIIEPSD
-404 EKYVLDNLYR
+404 EKYAFNYTYSNYINSSSDADM
-414 TTEDSLYDYYEY
+414 DSHYEY
-426 ELLVEGKYVENVSQG
+426 KCLAQGKYIENASKG
-441 KALSLKDLQNQVG
+441 EALSLKDLQNQVG
-454 AENVRSISAEE
+454 AENVKSVSVKK
-465 FDGSKREITN
+465 FDGTKREITN

-496 ITDETGQG
+496 ITSETGQG
-504 QFRIDFGDY
+504 EFRLIFENKDKVKMK
-513 NGASGGIILR
+513 
-523 AEVLDMEQYKKYQ
+523 VLDMEQYKKYQ

-551 KRLATAT
+551 KRVATAT
-558 ADGTQYYYGDSSELP
+558 AGGTQYYYGSSSDLP
-573 YVFIAE
+573 YVYIAE

-595 DPKITVANSCSDSG
+595 DPKITVTNSQNGTSAQNLE
-609 DFYDDKPEKKN
+609 YDV
-620 LDYDPLTKTFT
+620 LTKTFT
-631 ALEITEENSG
+631 ALEFTEENSG
-641 DANSEIIKLT
+641 NANCEYIKLS

-666 IVMKPV
+666 IVAEPV
-672 FSLSYDKKDSGKYY
+672 FAFSYQNLLQRNDSGKFY
-686 CTAKELEH
+686 CTAEQLEDY
-694 KLSDFSTP
+694 LDMFNMP
-702 LDLTDPYAEPEIP
+702 LYLVDANIIPVGMP

-777 VTYTVEVVD
+777 VTYTLEIVD

-824 LSDDWKVVPYVKKAS
+824 LPDDWKVVPYVKKAS

-905 RVRGNY
+905 EITVNY
-911 EDIELSVKGE
+911 NNIKLSVKGE
-921 QESISVTIR
+921 RESISVTIN

-948 LWENEIFKLSDIVNI
+948 VEENNTFKLSDIVNI

-972 DIKITNSDEGKE
+972 DIKVTNSDEGKE
-984 TQNVKYNSLT
+984 TQNVKYYSST
-994 GEFEVLYLIEENS
+994 GELKAIYLIEKNS
-1007 GNNNIDT
+1007 GSNNIDT

-1032 IITVVAGLKEE
+1032 MVTVMPGLKEK
-1043 NSDRTYS
+1043 NSDGTYS
-1050 RVYDRFLCTLDDIK
+1050 RVDVFLCTLDDIK
-1064 NGNLPIPTFITSVDK
+1064 NGNLPIPTFLTSVDK
-1079 NDRSIL
+1079 NGKYIL

-1093 FLIESDDETK
+1093 FFISSGDETK

-1120 DEVKITYAHKQ
+1120 DTVEIGYAYKQYYLCRKIY
-1131 GYSIH
+1131 
-1136 CKIHIVEAVPTVSKK
+1136 IVETVPTVSRN
-1151 PLSKIGTEIKSTDRE
+1151 PSSIGIEIKSTDRE

-1171 DVFQISNIPDGWTL
+1171 DVFQISDIPDGYTL
-1185 YFHIT
+1185 KFYVT
-1190 DSDTKYKEL
+1190 DSNMKYGTQ
-1199 LYDCVYNIDSPID
+1199 NADSPID
-1212 ATNIELIKGEN
+1212 ATSIELIKEEN
-1223 GLYSLGNIGFSSY
+1223 GLYSLGNIKCNSY
-1236 DLLEDGK
+1236 DSLKDGVQYK
-1243 KYSLTG
+1243 LTG
-1249 YVLLCDEKDI
+1249 YVMLCDEDGYI
-1259 IMKEFAPNTFYI
+1259 AKEFALNTFYI
-1271 QKNNELKV
+1271 QKNDELKV

-1293 VNMGTVYLAENKTIN
+1293 VDMGTVYLAENKTIN
-1308 MEDIVKLTGYYG
+1308 MEDIAKLTGYYG
-1320 GGINVTS
+1320 GGIIVTS

-1332 VSVTS
+1332 VSALGDCIQT
-1337 DNIKV
+1337 K
-1342 QAYTDNIAG
+1342 AYTNNMAG
-1351 KSATLTFTSISVGR
+1351 KSATLRFTNRGSNR

-1373 FKPIIEI
+1373 FKQRVRYIVDNSQSIVHNESTITIKQSNENISVIQPIIDYEYPDYEYI
-1380 FMQDNNNI
+1380 DN
-1388 IYKYIGNGEIYDVS
+1388 
-1402 DSAKNLKITPISD
+1402 
-1415 VSENMFDRNSFKYIN
+1415 
-1430 GSNMGD
+1430 SNVGA
-1436 ILDEDGN
+1436 ILDKDGN
-1443 LKPGIKNGATQTV
+1443 VKSGIKNGATQTIK
-1456 EMRDEYGNDYSVTLK
+1456 MRDEYGNEYSLILR

>member
-1 MKLKRIIAGIT
+1 MKMKRIIAGIT

-27 ARTITKVEE
+27 ARTTTKVEN
-36 VTLSDLMNT
+36 VGLSDLLNT
-45 AKMVADLKDD
+45 AKMAVNLKDD
-55 LTAEKQAEILDRFD
+55 LTAEKQAEILDKFD
-69 TDGSGHISI
+69 TNGNGQISI
-78 AELLEVAKRVARID
+78 GELLAVAQRVARTD

-153 IEIDGTEY
+153 ISIDGTEY

-208 FETVKDGTLT
+208 FEVIKDGTLT
-218 ITVKSADGQQKTITL
+218 ITVKSVDGQQKTITL

-243 ADKAKLCISYLYEG
+243 VDLENLCISYLYEG

-274 DVFEEDAD
+274 DIFEEDAD
-282 KVIIEDPE
+282 KVMIEDPE

-352 ANKVTIDENGVITGI
+352 VNKVTIDENGVITGI

-404 EKYVLDNLYR
+404 EKYVLDNGYR

-551 KRLATAT
+551 KKIATAT
-558 ADGTQYYYGDSSELP
+558 ASGTQYYVGSSSDFP
-573 YVFIAE
+573 TIVIAE

-609 DFYDDKPEKKN
+609 DFYDDKPEQKN

-631 ALEITEENSG
+631 TLEFTEENSG
-641 DANSEIIKLT
+641 DSNSEIIKLT
-651 YTASDGTTRTIEFRV
+651 YTASDGTTRTIKFYVTVVE
-666 IVMKPV
+666 PV
-672 FSLSYDKKDSGKYY
+672 LAGSDDGKDSGKFY
-686 CTAKELEH
+686 CTAEQLKNNIASLGRQ
-694 KLSDFSTP
+694 
-702 LDLTDPYAEPEIP
+702 LDLTDPYSKPTIP

-728 VTETKN
+728 VTEKN
-734 TYGSYDS
+734 NGIYDE

-763 YMGSSAMIFSPNLK
+763 YLGDTAICSPNLK
-777 VTYTVEVVD
+777 ITYTVEVVD
-786 ALPEISKNINTGNEI
+786 VLPEISRTLASDT
-801 FEYPENNKSNQD
+801 FEYPEDNKSNQD
-813 ITFDNIVDIKN
+813 ITFDNIIEIKN
-824 LSDDWKVVPYVKKAS
+824 LPDNWKVVPYIKKAS
-839 DNVGYIDEKGNKQ
+839 DNVGYINANGEKQ
-852 NVSDMTVDATG
+852 NVSRMTVDATG
-863 LEIVEGVNKHH
+863 IEVVKETNGRY
-874 SISGIQVASAYKVPA
+874 SISGIQVASSYKVPA

-905 RVRGNY
+905 EITVNY
-911 EDIELSVKGE
+911 NNIELSVKGE
-921 QESISVTIR
+921 QESISVTIN
-930 GETVTDYGSGA
+930 GETVTDYGLGA

-948 LWENEIFKLSDIVNI
+948 VEENNTFKLSDIVNI

-972 DIKITNSDEGKE
+972 DIKVTNSDEGKE

-1032 IITVVAGLKEE
+1032 MVTVMPGLKEK
-1043 NSDRTYS
+1043 NSDGTYS
-1050 RVYDRFLCTLDDIK
+1050 RVDVFLCTLDDIK
-1064 NGNLPIPTFITSVDK
+1064 NGNLPIPTFLTSVDK
-1079 NDRSIL
+1079 NGKYIL

-1093 FLIESDDETK
+1093 FFISSGDETK

-1120 DEVKITYAHKQ
+1120 DTVEIGYAYKQ
-1131 GYSIH
+1131 YYL
-1136 CKIHIVEAVPTVSKK
+1136 CRKIHIVETVPTVSRN
-1151 PLSKIGTEIKSTDRE
+1151 PSSIGIEIKSTDRE

-1171 DVFQISNIPDGWTL
+1171 DVFQISDIPDGYTL
-1185 YFHIT
+1185 KFYVT
-1190 DSDTKYKEL
+1190 DSNMKYGTQ
-1199 LYDCVYNIDSPID
+1199 NADSPID
-1212 ATNIELIKGEN
+1212 ATSIELIKEEN
-1223 GLYSLGNIGFSSY
+1223 GLYSLGNIKCNYGS
-1236 DLLEDGK
+1236 LKDGVQYK
-1243 KYSLTG
+1243 LTG
-1249 YVLLCDEKDI
+1249 YVMLCDEDGYI
-1259 IMKEFAPNTFYI
+1259 VKEFAPNTFYI
-1271 QKNNELKV
+1271 QKNDELKV

-1308 MEDIVKLTGYYG
+1308 MEDIAKLTGYYG
-1320 GGINVTS
+1320 GGITVTS
-1327 SDPSI
+1327 SDTNI
-1332 VSVTS
+1332 VLALGDCIQTKA
-1337 DNIKV
+1337 N
-1342 QAYTDNIAG
+1342 NMAG
-1351 KSATLTFTSISVGR
+1351 KSATLRFTNRGGNR
-1365 TVTVDVII
+1365 TVTVDVIVGKRSI
-1373 FKPIIEI
+1373 YVREIRNNTSLLNNYIE
-1380 FMQDNNNI
+1380 NN
-1388 IYKYIGNGEIYDVS
+1388 GIYDVS
-1402 DSAKNLKITPISD
+1402 DSTLYITPIFQ
-1415 VSENMFDRNSFKYIN
+1415 VSNNMHKQVRFKYI
-1430 GSNMGD
+1430 GSIVGD
-1436 ILDEDGN
+1436 ILDEGGN
-1443 LKPGIKNGATQTV
+1443 VKPDITYGTEQIVK
-1456 EMRDEYGNDYSVTLK
+1456 MKDEYGNDYSLTLR

>member
-1 MKLKRIIAGIT
+1 M
-12 ACTIVGSTMLTMPIS
+12 
-27 ARTITKVEE
+27 
-36 VTLSDLMNT
+36 
-45 AKMVADLKDD
+45 
-55 LTAEKQAEILDRFD
+55 
-69 TDGSGHISI
+69 
-78 AELLEVAKRVARID
+78 
-92 ESDIVN
+92 
-98 EYGTADSEETTT
+98 
-110 AETTI
+110 
-115 ETTETTVETS
+115 ETS

-198 NDLVRVSENR
+198 NDLIRVSENR

-233 NIKIAKSLED
+233 DVKIKNSLED
-243 ADKAKLCISYLYEG
+243 ADLSEIYLKYSFADSN
-257 EKYYSDA
+257 YYSDD
-264 YKKFSNEIGE
+264 YKKFSNEVGKDIFNNST
-274 DVFEEDAD
+274 D
-282 KVIIEDPE
+282 IEDPE
-290 QYWNEV
+290 QYWKDKDK
-296 ENYRRY
+296 NYR
-302 ESISG
+302 IT
-307 GIIYIGIGGK
+307 GINNGVIEIGVGGK
-317 LEIKGFAIRS
+317 VEIKGFGTKA
-327 QNDDSNDYDYEDFNT
+327 DEDYNV

-352 ANKVTIDENGVITGI
+352 TNKVAIDENGVITGI
-367 AHTDTS
+367 VKGDT
-373 VEIIVMVN
+373 EIIVMAN
-381 GKEFSRFKVY
+381 GKQISKFTVS
-391 VGNTKYSIIEITG
+391 VGDGTYSIIEPSD
-404 EKYVLDNLYR
+404 EKYAFNYTYSNYINSSSDADM
-414 TTEDSLYDYYEY
+414 DSHYEY
-426 ELLVEGKYVENVSQG
+426 KCLAQGKYIENASKG
-441 KALSLKDLQNQVG
+441 EALSLKDLQNQVG
-454 AENVRSISAEE
+454 AENVKSVSVKK
-465 FDGSKREITN
+465 FDGTKREITN

-496 ITDETGQG
+496 ITSETGQG
-504 QFRIDFGDY
+504 EFRLIFENKDKVKMK
-513 NGASGGIILR
+513 
-523 AEVLDMEQYKKYQ
+523 VLDMEQYKKYQ

-551 KRLATAT
+551 KRVATAT
-558 ADGTQYYYGDSSELP
+558 AGGTQYYYGSNSDLP
-573 YVFIAE
+573 YVYIAE

-728 VTETKN
+728 VTEKDN
-734 TYGSYDS
+734 GIYDS

-824 LSDDWKVVPYVKKAS
+824 LPDDWKVVPYVKKAS

-972 DIKITNSDEGKE
+972 DIKVTNSDESKE

-1093 FLIESDDETK
+1093 FLIESFDKTK
-1103 LKVNGKTLTAT
+1103 LKANGKTLTAT
-1114 ENLEVG
+1114 ENLKVG
-1120 DEVKITYAHKQ
+1120 DMVEIRYAYKQ
-1131 GYSIH
+1131 YYLC
-1136 CKIHIVEAVPTVSKK
+1136 CKICIVEAVPTVSQN
-1151 PLSKIGTEIKSTDRE
+1151 PTKIGTKIKSTDKE
-1166 PVKFE
+1166 PIKFE
-1171 DVFQISNIPDGWTL
+1171 DAFQTSNIPDGWTL
-1185 YFHIT
+1185 KFQVT
-1190 DSDTKYKEL
+1190 GSDMRYVGL
-1199 LYDCVYNIDSPID
+1199 DNLIQNADSPID
-1212 ATNIELIKGEN
+1212 ATSIELIKGEN
-1223 GLYSLGNIGFSSY
+1223 GLYSLGNIKFSSY

-1243 KYSLTG
+1243 QYKLTG
-1249 YVLLCDEKDI
+1249 YVLLRDKNGN

-1271 QKNNELKV
+1271 QKNDELKV
-1279 TIGDHTATATDEKT
+1279 TIGDHTATATDYET
-1293 VNMGTVYLAENKTIN
+1293 VDMGTVYLAENKTI
-1308 MEDIVKLTGYYG
+1308 DIKDIAKLTGYYG
-1320 GGINVTS
+1320 GGITVTS
-1327 SDPSI
+1327 SDQSI

-1337 DNIKV
+1337 DYIQT
-1342 QAYTDNIAG
+1342 QAYNSDMAG
-1351 KSATLTFTSISVGR
+1351 KSATLTFTSISGGR
-1365 TVTVDVII
+1365 TVTVNVIVGKRSI
-1373 FKPIIEI
+1373 YVREIRNNTSLLNNYIE
-1380 FMQDNNNI
+1380 NN
-1388 IYKYIGNGEIYDVS
+1388 GIYDVS
-1402 DSAKNLKITPISD
+1402 DSTLYITPIFQ
-1415 VSENMFDRNSFKYIN
+1415 VSNNMHKQVSFKYI
-1430 GSNMGD
+1430 GSIVGD
-1436 ILDEDGN
+1436 ILDEGGN
-1443 LKPGIKNGATQTV
+1443 VKSGIESGTTQTV

-1471 YTGA
+1471 YYKNALIG

>member
-27 ARTITKVEE
+27 ARTTTKVEN
-36 VTLSDLMNT
+36 VGLSDLLNT
-45 AKMVADLKDD
+45 AKMAVNLKDD
-55 LTAEKQAEILDRFD
+55 LTAEKQAEILDKFD
-69 TDGSGHISI
+69 TNGNGQISI
-78 AELLEVAKRVARID
+78 GELLAVAQRVARTD

-198 NDLVRVSENR
+198 NDLIRVSENR

-233 NIKIAKSLED
+233 DVKIKNSLED
-243 ADKAKLCISYLYEG
+243 ADLSEIYLKYSFADSN
-257 EKYYSDA
+257 YYSDD
-264 YKKFSNEIGE
+264 YKKFSNEVGKDIFNNST
-274 DVFEEDAD
+274 D
-282 KVIIEDPE
+282 IEDPE
-290 QYWNEV
+290 QYWKDKDK
-296 ENYRRY
+296 NYW
-302 ESISG
+302 IT
-307 GIIYIGIGGK
+307 GINNGVIEIGVGGK
-317 LEIKGFAIRS
+317 VEIKGFKKGA
-327 QNDDSNDYDYEDFNT
+327 DEDYDV

-367 AHTDTS
+367 VKGDT
-373 VEIIVMVN
+373 EIIVMAN
-381 GKEFSRFKVY
+381 GKQISKFTVS
-391 VGNTKYSIIEITG
+391 VGDGTYSIIEPSD
-404 EKYVLDNLYR
+404 EKYAFNYTYSNYINTSSDADM
-414 TTEDSLYDYYEY
+414 DSHYEY
-426 ELLVEGKYVENVSQG
+426 KCLAQGKYIENASKG
-441 KALSLKDLQNQVG
+441 EALSLKDLQNQVG
-454 AENVRSISAEE
+454 AENVKSVSVKK
-465 FDGSKREITN
+465 FDGTKREITN

-496 ITDETGQG
+496 ITSETGQG
-504 QFRIDFGDY
+504 EFRLIFENKDKVKMK
-513 NGASGGIILR
+513 
-523 AEVLDMEQYKKYQ
+523 VLDMEQYKKYQ

-551 KRLATAT
+551 KKIATAT
-558 ADGTQYYYGDSSELP
+558 AGGTQYYYGSNSDLP
-573 YVFIAE
+573 YVYIAE
-579 GETFSLSDIV
+579 GETLSLSDIV

-595 DPKITVANSCSDSG
+595 DPKITVTNSQNGTSAQNLE
-609 DFYDDKPEKKN
+609 YDV
-620 LDYDPLTKTFT
+620 LTKTFT
-631 ALEITEENSG
+631 ALELTEENSG
-641 DANSEIIKLT
+641 DSNSEIIKLS
-651 YTASDGTTRTIEFRV
+651 YTASDGTTRTIEFNV
-666 IVMKPV
+666 AVMKPV
-672 FSLSYDKKDSGKYY
+672 FALSYDKKDSGKYY

>member
-12 ACTIVGSTMLTMPIS
+12 ACTIVGSTMFTMPIS
-27 ARTITKVEE
+27 ARTTTKVEE
-36 VTLSDLMNT
+36 ISLSDLMNT

-98 EYGTADSEETTT
+98 EYGTADSE
-110 AETTI
+110 ETTI

-176 VNATDAENEITVS
+176 VNATDAENEIIVS

-198 NDLVRVSENR
+198 NDLIRVSENR

-233 NIKIAKSLED
+233 DVKIKNSLED
-243 ADKAKLCISYLYEG
+243 ADLSEIYLKYSFADSN
-257 EKYYSDA
+257 YYSDD
-264 YKKFSNEIGE
+264 YKKFSNEVGKDIFNNST
-274 DVFEEDAD
+274 D
-282 KVIIEDPE
+282 IEDPE
-290 QYWNEV
+290 QYWKDKDK
-296 ENYRRY
+296 NYR
-302 ESISG
+302 IT
-307 GIIYIGIGGK
+307 GINNGVIEIGVGGK
-317 LEIKGFAIRS
+317 VEIKGFGTKA
-327 QNDDSNDYDYEDFNT
+327 DEDYNV

-352 ANKVTIDENGVITGI
+352 TNKVAIDENGVITGI
-367 AHTDTS
+367 VKGDT
-373 VEIIVMVN
+373 EIIVMAN
-381 GKEFSRFKVY
+381 GKQISKFTVS
-391 VGNTKYSIIEITG
+391 VGDGTYSIIEPSD
-404 EKYVLDNLYR
+404 EKYAFNYTYSNYINSSSDADM
-414 TTEDSLYDYYEY
+414 DSHYEY
-426 ELLVEGKYVENVSQG
+426 KCLAQGKYIENASKG
-441 KALSLKDLQNQVG
+441 EALSLKDLQNQVG
-454 AENVRSISAEE
+454 AENVKSVSVKK
-465 FDGSKREITN
+465 FDGTKREITN

-496 ITDETGQG
+496 ITSETGQG
-504 QFRIDFGDY
+504 EFRLIFENKDKVKMK
-513 NGASGGIILR
+513 
-523 AEVLDMEQYKKYQ
+523 VLDMEQYKKYQ

-551 KRLATAT
+551 KRVATAT
-558 ADGTQYYYGDSSELP
+558 AGGTQYYYGSNSDLP
-573 YVFIAE
+573 YVYIAE

-641 DANSEIIKLT
+641 DSNSEIIKLT

-728 VTETKN
+728 VTEKDN
-734 TYGSYDS
+734 GIYDS

-786 ALPEISKNINTGNEI
+786 ALPEISRTLASDT

-813 ITFDNIVDIKN
+813 ITFENIIGIKN
-824 LSDDWKVVPYVKKAS
+824 LPDNWKVVPYVKEAS
-839 DNVGYIDEKGNKQ
+839 DNVGYINANGEKQ
-852 NVSDMTVDATG
+852 NVSRMTVDATG
-863 LEIVEGVNKHH
+863 IEVVKETNGRY

-889 DTSITVGFKVF
+889 DTSITIGFKVF

-905 RVRGNY
+905 EITVNY
-911 EDIELSVKGE
+911 NNIKLSVKGE
-921 QESISVTIR
+921 QESISVTIK
-930 GETVTDYGSGA
+930 GETVTDYGLGA
-941 NEEMTVY
+941 NDEMTVY
-948 LWENEIFKLSDIVNI
+948 LMEYDTFKLSDIVNI

-972 DIKITNSDEGKE
+972 DIKVTNSDEGKE

-994 GEFEVLYLIEENS
+994 GEFTVLGLTEKNS
-1007 GNNNIDT
+1007 GSNNIDT

-1020 TGNNEERKVTVN
+1020 TGNNEECKVTVN
-1032 IITVVAGLKEE
+1032 MVTVMPGLKEK
-1043 NSDRTYS
+1043 NSDGTYS
-1050 RVYDRFLCTLDDIK
+1050 MAYNRFFCTLDDIK
-1064 NGNLPIPTFITSVDK
+1064 NGNLPIPTFVTSIHK
-1079 NDRSIL
+1079 NGIYNL
-1085 DEDIPWDE
+1085 NEDIPWDE
-1093 FLIESDDETK
+1093 FFISSGDETK

-1114 ENLEVG
+1114 ENLKVG
-1120 DEVKITYAHKQ
+1120 DTVEIRYAYKQ
-1131 GYSIH
+1131 YYLCCEIR
-1136 CKIHIVEAVPTVSKK
+1136 IVEAVPTVSRN
-1151 PLSKIGTEIKSTDRE
+1151 PLSKIGTKIKSTDTD

-1171 DVFQISNIPDGWTL
+1171 DAFQASNIPDGWTL
-1185 YFHIT
+1185 EFQVT
-1190 DSDTKYKEL
+1190 DSDMQYEDS
-1199 LYDCVYNIDSPID
+1199 YDGCIQNAGSPID
-1212 ATNIELIKGEN
+1212 VTDTKLIKGEN
-1223 GLYSLGNIGFSSY
+1223 GLYSLGNIKFSSY

-1243 KYSLTG
+1243 QYKLTG
-1249 YVLLCDEKDI
+1249 RVRLYDEKGNLV
-1259 IMKEFAPNTFYI
+1259 KEFAPNTFYI
-1271 QKNNELKV
+1271 QKNDELKV

-1308 MEDIVKLTGYYG
+1308 MEDIAKLTGYYG
-1320 GGINVTS
+1320 GGIIVTS

-1332 VSVTS
+1332 VSALGDCIQT
-1337 DNIKV
+1337 K
-1342 QAYTDNIAG
+1342 AYTDNIAG
-1351 KSATLTFTSISVGR
+1351 KSATLTFTNIGGGR

-1373 FKPIIEI
+1373 FKAIIEI
-1380 FMQDNNNI
+1380 FIQDNNNKI

-1430 GSNMGD
+1430 GSNVGK
-1436 ILDEDGN
+1436 ILDEGGN
-1443 LKPGIKNGATQTV
+1443 VNSGIESGATQTIK
-1456 EMRDEYGNDYSVTLK
+1456 MRDEYGNDYSVTLK
-1471 YTGA
+1471 YYKNALIG

>member
-27 ARTITKVEE
+27 ARTTTKVEN
-36 VTLSDLMNT
+36 VGLSDLLNT
-45 AKMVADLKDD
+45 AKMAVNLKDD
-55 LTAEKQAEILDRFD
+55 LTAEKQAEILDKFD
-69 TDGSGHISI
+69 ANGNGQISI
-78 AELLEVAKRVARID
+78 GELLAVAQRVARTD

-153 IEIDGTEY
+153 ISIDGTEY

-218 ITVKSADGQQKTITL
+218 VTVKSADGQQKTIAL
-233 NIKIAKSLED
+233 NVKIAKSLED
-243 ADKAKLCISYLYEG
+243 VDLENLCISYLYEG

-274 DVFEEDAD
+274 DIFEEDAD

-327 QNDDSNDYDYEDFNT
+327 QNDDSNDYEDFNT

-352 ANKVTIDENGVITGI
+352 VNKVTIDENGVITGI

-404 EKYVLDNLYR
+404 EKYVLDNGYR

-551 KRLATAT
+551 KKIATAT
-558 ADGTQYYYGDSSELP
+558 ADGTQYYYGDSSKLP

-595 DPKITVANSCSDSG
+595 DPKITVANSCNDSNES
-609 DFYDDKPEKKN
+609 YDDKPEQKN

-631 ALEITEENSG
+631 TLEFTEENSG
-641 DANSEIIKLT
+641 DSNSEIIKLS
-651 YTASDGTTRTIEFRV
+651 YEASDGTTRTIEFYV
-666 IVMKPV
+666 IVVEPV
-672 FSLSYDKKDSGKYY
+672 LAGSDDGKDSGKYY
-686 CTAKELEH
+686 CTAEQLKNNIASLGRQ
-694 KLSDFSTP
+694 
-702 LDLTDPYAEPEIP
+702 LDLTDPYAEPTIP

-728 VTETKN
+728 VTEKN
-734 TYGSYDS
+734 NGIYDE

-777 VTYTVEVVD
+777 VTYTLEIVD
-786 ALPEISKNINTGNEI
+786 ALPEISRTLASDT
-801 FEYPENNKSNQD
+801 FEYPEDNKSNQD
-813 ITFDNIVDIKN
+813 ITFKNIVEIKN
-824 LSDDWKVVPYVKKAS
+824 LKDGYKVVPVVLEAS
-839 DNVGYIDEKGNKQ
+839 DNVGYIDENGEKQ
-852 NVSDMTVDATG
+852 NVSRMTVDATG
-863 LEIVEGVNKHH
+863 IEVVKETNGRY

-905 RVRGNY
+905 EITVNY
-911 EDIELSVKGE
+911 NNIKLSVKGE
-921 QESISVTIR
+921 RESISVTIK
-930 GETVTDYGSGA
+930 GETVTDYGLGA
-941 NEEMTVY
+941 NDEMTVY
-948 LWENEIFKLSDIVNI
+948 LMEYDTFKLSDIVNI
-963 KSVSGKTID
+963 KSVSGKTIN
-972 DIKITNSDEGKE
+972 DIKVTNSDEGKG
-984 TQNVKYNSLT
+984 TQNVKYNSST
-994 GEFEVLYLIEENS
+994 GEFTVLGLTEKNS

-1032 IITVVAGLKEE
+1032 MVTVMYTLKER
-1043 NSDRTYS
+1043 NSDGTYS

-1064 NGNLPIPTFITSVDK
+1064 NGNLPIPTFLTSVDK
-1079 NDRSIL
+1079 NGNYIF

-1093 FLIESDDETK
+1093 FFISSGDETK

-1114 ENLEVG
+1114 ENLKVG
-1120 DEVKITYAHKQ
+1120 DTVEIRYAYKQ
-1131 GYSIH
+1131 YYL
-1136 CKIHIVEAVPTVSKK
+1136 CCEIHIVEAVPTVSRNQ
-1151 PLSKIGTEIKSTDRE
+1151 LSKIGTKIKSIDTD

-1171 DVFQISNIPDGWTL
+1171 DAFQTSNIPDGWTL
-1185 YFHIT
+1185 EFQVT
-1190 DSDTKYKEL
+1190 DSDMQYEDS
-1199 LYDCVYNIDSPID
+1199 YDGCIQNAGSPID
-1212 ATNIELIKGEN
+1212 VTDTKLIKGEN
-1223 GLYSLGNIGFSSY
+1223 GLYSLGNIKFSSY

-1243 KYSLTG
+1243 QYKLTG
-1249 YVLLCDEKDI
+1249 RVRLYDEKGNLV
-1259 IMKEFAPNTFYI
+1259 KEFAPNTFYI
-1271 QKNNELKV
+1271 QKNDELKV

-1293 VNMGTVYLAENKTIN
+1293 VDMVTVYLTENKTIKI
-1308 MEDIVKLTGYYG
+1308 EEIAKLTGYYG
-1320 GGINVTS
+1320 GGIIVTS
-1327 SDPSI
+1327 SDESI
-1332 VSVTS
+1332 VSALGDCIQTKA
-1337 DNIKV
+1337 N
-1342 QAYTDNIAG
+1342 NMAG
-1351 KSATLTFTSISVGR
+1351 KSATLTFTNIGGGR
-1365 TVTVDVII
+1365 TVTVDVRVCKQSIRVGEI
-1373 FKPIIEI
+1373 KLPLIEGLS
-1380 FMQDNNNI
+1380 N
-1388 IYKYIGNGEIYDVS
+1388 YIENGRIYDVNNS
-1402 DSAKNLKITPISD
+1402 TLKLYITPISKAG
-1415 VSENMFDRNSFKYIN
+1415 ENIFEQNSFKYIN
-1430 GSNMGD
+1430 GSNVGD

-1443 LKPGIKNGATQTV
+1443 VKSGIKSGATQTIR
-1456 EMRDEYGNDYSVTLK
+1456 MRDEYGNDYSLTLK

>member
-27 ARTITKVEE
+27 ARTTTKVEN
-36 VTLSDLMNT
+36 VGLSDLLNT
-45 AKMVADLKDD
+45 AKMAVNLKDD
-55 LTAEKQAEILDRFD
+55 LTAEKQAEILDKFD
-69 TDGSGHISI
+69 TNGNGQISI
-78 AELLEVAKRVARID
+78 GELLAVAQRVARTD

-146 AVAFNPV
+146 VVAFNPV

-189 LTGSKDDED
+189 LTGSKNDED

-208 FETVKDGTLT
+208 FEVIKDGTLT
-218 ITVKSADGQQKTITL
+218 VTVKSADGQQKTIAL
-233 NIKIAKSLED
+233 NVKIAKSLED
-243 ADKAKLCISYLYEG
+243 ADLENLCISYLYEG

-551 KRLATAT
+551 KKIATAT
-558 ADGTQYYYGDSSELP
+558 ADVTQYYYGDSSELP

-672 FSLSYDKKDSGKYY
+672 FALSYDKKDSGKYY

-715 YCKLTVDNKKMFS
+715 YCKLTVDNMKMFS
-728 VTETKN
+728 VTEKDH
-734 TYGSYDS
+734 GLYDS

-777 VTYTVEVVD
+777 VTYTLEIVD

-824 LSDDWKVVPYVKKAS
+824 LPDDWKVVPYVKKAS

-948 LWENEIFKLSDIVNI
+948 LRESEIFKLSDIVNI

-972 DIKITNSDEGKE
+972 DIKVTNSDEGKE
-984 TQNVKYNSLT
+984 TQNVKYDSSTATFKFLGLT
-994 GEFEVLYLIEENS
+994 EKNS

-1032 IITVVAGLKEE
+1032 MVTVMPELKEK

-1079 NDRSIL
+1079 NGRYIL
-1085 DEDIPWDE
+1085 NEDIPWNE
-1093 FLIESDDETK
+1093 FLIESFDKTK

-1114 ENLEVG
+1114 ENLKVG
-1120 DEVKITYAHKQ
+1120 DEVEVGYAYKQ
-1131 GYSIH
+1131 YYLC
-1136 CKIHIVEAVPTVSKK
+1136 CKICIVEAVPTVSQN
-1151 PLSKIGTEIKSTDRE
+1151 PSKIGTKIKSTDKE
-1166 PVKFE
+1166 PIKFE
-1171 DVFQISNIPDGWTL
+1171 DAFQTSNIPDGWTL
-1185 YFHIT
+1185 YFQIT

-1212 ATNIELIKGEN
+1212 ATEIKLIKGEN
-1223 GLYSLGNIGFSSY
+1223 GLYSLGNIKFSSY
-1236 DLLEDGK
+1236 DLLEDGRQYK
-1243 KYSLTG
+1243 LTG
-1249 YVLLCDEKDI
+1249 YVLLCDKNGN

-1271 QKNNELKV
+1271 QKNDELKV
-1279 TIGDHTATATDEKT
+1279 TIGDYTKTATDEKI
-1293 VNMGTVYLAENKTIN
+1293 VNMGTVYLGENRKIN
-1308 MEDIVKLTGYYG
+1308 MEDIAKLTGYLG
-1320 GGINVTS
+1320 GGIIVTS
-1327 SDPSI
+1327 SAPSI
-1332 VSVTS
+1332 VSAFGDGIET
-1337 DNIKV
+1337 
-1342 QAYTDNIAG
+1342 QAYNSNMAD
-1351 KSATLTFTSISVGR
+1351 KSATLRFTNRGGNR
-1365 TVTVDVII
+1365 TVTVNVIVGEQKVMYMVDNSEKI
-1373 FKPIIEI
+1373 SYNGKIVAINQSRKKI
-1380 FMQDNNNI
+1380 SGMQPM
-1388 IYKYIGNGEIYDVS
+1388 IYDTYPNYEYI
-1402 DSAKNLKITPISD
+1402 D
-1415 VSENMFDRNSFKYIN
+1415 NSN
-1430 GSNMGD
+1430 VGD
-1436 ILDEDGN
+1436 ILDKDGN
-1443 LKPGIKNGATQTV
+1443 VQSDMKIGDTQTIK
-1456 EMRDEYGNDYSVTLK
+1456 MRDEYGNEYSLILK
-1471 YTGA
+1471 YYKYAIG